1 MLRFLHSRNLVI
13 GVPLL
18 CVIFLLMLESGA
30 LSQENSTPFSKTT
43 HTYKTVDEL
52 EIQADV
58 YRHEDAQKRPII
70 VWLHGGALI
79 MGTRSGVPQQVLD
92 LSRENGFVIVSL
104 DYRLLPEAKLPDV
117 IKDLEDGLQWVRE
130 SGPTLFNADP
140 SRMVVAG
147 ASAGGYLALMSGI
160 SVEPPPTAIVSYWG
174 FGDVVGDWTTKPSES
189 YRRGSLIEEET
200 ALAGVGE
207 QVLTNTDNVD
217 GPGRSVYFVY
227 LKQTGRWLT
236 AAGGLDPER
245 EQERIDLFCPIRNVS
260 PEYPPTLFLHGDA
273 DIDVPVGQSLA
284 MADELKRHGVDYEL
298 IVIEGGGHSLWGG
311 DPVLIDQAFA
321 RSMEYIQKRLTE

>member
-117 IKDLEDGLQWVRE
+117 IKDLEDGLQ
-130 SGPTLFNADP
+130 
-140 SRMVVAG
+140 
-147 ASAGGYLALMSGI
+147 
-160 SVEPPPTAIVSYWG
+160 
-174 FGDVVGDWTTKPSES
+174 
-189 YRRGSLIEEET
+189 
-200 ALAGVGE
+200 
-207 QVLTNTDNVD
+207 
-217 GPGRSVYFVY
+217 
-227 LKQTGRWLT
+227 
-236 AAGGLDPER
+236 
-245 EQERIDLFCPIRNVS
+245 
-260 PEYPPTLFLHGDA
+260 
-273 DIDVPVGQSLA
+273 
-284 MADELKRHGVDYEL
+284 
-298 IVIEGGGHSLWGG
+298 
-311 DPVLIDQAFA
+311 
-321 RSMEYIQKRLTE
+321 